1 MFALLTSKQGKRRGD
16 GTVWHISRHTRP
28 RSSTRTDKA
37 DLCHDICNQTERRHT
52 AAFLSVYD
60 CKINLHTYTPTA
72 ACIVSGGLR
81 ESVSIPILQFFFIR
95 KTLFIPLLYRDRT
108 EAAIKIFS
116 YSTLQFRSKWLKLPV
131 RPPPPPDRPPPVE
144 ENLGILLNF
153 RSGSLT

>member
-95 KTLFIPLLYRDRT
+95 NTLLFHCCIGIARKPQL
-108 EAAIKIFS
+108 
-116 YSTLQFRSKWLKLPV
+116 RS
-131 RPPPPPDRPPPVE
+131 
-144 ENLGILLNF
+144 
-153 RSGSLT
+153 SLTLRSSSDLNGSSFLFALLLRQTGRRR